1 MMVEVGG
8 PDEELASLYS
18 SSPRRA
24 KPRCARAK
32 GETGTASRRSG
43 APPSRM
49 RAAQGLRILEV
60 AKRYDV
66 ALRIERARVVKTRLP
81 RVGTVA

>member
-1 MMVEVGG
+1 
-8 PDEELASLYS
+8 
-18 SSPRRA
+18 
-24 KPRCARAK
+24 
-32 GETGTASRRSG
+32 
-43 APPSRM
+43 
-49 RAAQGLRILEV
+49 LRILEV